1 MTHNTTRTQ
10 FEHNR
15 KKQQKRKKLF
25 DTFFLAP
32 QIILFCL
39 FLPLSP
45 SFLPFPRFFDLKL
58 CLFQFEMASER
69 ELIAVE
75 KGSANGVYGLCFEVE
90 AKESPVILV
99 GLLLKF
105 RYQCSFCVQTTHTPS
120 SELNGNFS
128 TENEWSLIYTGED
141 MGKKTEHRAIFNE
154 PIVMSPLEKRCF
166 LIYKT
171 HSRSNCAL
179 EVFNGANTVEDEN
192 VIFHGSRWNTV
203 RSIGEGIPPFRRG
216 LYTLNGGLIYDLSC
230 GLKPAKR

>member
-1 MTHNTTRTQ
+1 
-10 FEHNR
+10 
-15 KKQQKRKKLF
+15 
-25 DTFFLAP
+25 
-32 QIILFCL
+32 
-39 FLPLSP
+39 
-45 SFLPFPRFFDLKL
+45 
-58 CLFQFEMASER
+58 MASER
-69 ELIAVE
+69 ELRAVE

-154 PIVMSPLEKRCF
+154 PVVMSPLEKRCF

-171 HSRSNCAL
+171 DSGNCVL
-179 EVFNGANTVEDEN
+179 EVFNGVSAVEDEN
-192 VIFHGSRWNTV
+192 VLFHGSSWNT
-203 RSIGEGIPPFRRG
+203 SHTFGGGGEGIPDFSAMNSG
-216 LYTLNGGLIYDLSC
+216 GFTLNGGLIYDLSC